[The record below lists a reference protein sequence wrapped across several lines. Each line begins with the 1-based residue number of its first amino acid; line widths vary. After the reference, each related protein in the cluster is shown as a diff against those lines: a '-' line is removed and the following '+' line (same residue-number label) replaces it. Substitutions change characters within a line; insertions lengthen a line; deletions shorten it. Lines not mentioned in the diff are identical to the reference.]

1 MSEPTK
7 RRDPIQGQIIHEYDG
22 IEEADNDLP
31 RWWLYSLYAAIVFA
45 AGYWFYYHEFEMGPL
60 PLAEYA
66 AAVAATVDSSGEVT
80 AELLEALASSP
91 DEVERGRGL
100 FGEHCAVCHGDS
112 GQGNIGPNLTDDRW
126 LHGGAATSIHATIR
140 DGVGAKGMPAWG
152 PTLGPSSVR
161 SLAVFVASIRDTN
174 LPGKEPQG
182 EVWTGEAE
190 PAAAEPAEAGPA
202 EAEAIHTGLEP

>member
-1 MSEPTK
+1 VTEPTK
-7 RRDPIQGQIIHEYDG
+7 RKDPIQGQIIHVYDG

-31 RWWLYSLYAAIVFA
+31 RWWLYSLYAAIFFA
-45 AGYWFYYHEFEMGPL
+45 AGYWFYYHEFEIGPL
-60 PLAEYA
+60 PLDQYTAEVSA
-66 AAVAATVDSSGEVT
+66 AADSSGEVT
-80 AELLEALASSP
+80 AELLAALASSS

-126 LHGGAATSIHATIR
+126 LHGGAAMSIHTTIR

-174 LPGKEPQG
+174 VPGKEPQG
-182 EVWTGEAE
+182 EVWTGEAAPSAAE
-190 PAAAEPAEAGPA
+190 EATADPAAGEAV
-202 EAEAIHTGLEP
+202 HTDLEP